1 MGNHPAPSKEMNVS
15 GSFDDLDVTSEI
27 FKKKDTPKTWGRG
40 VGGGKRN
47 WVGVAIWLSC
57 FEREL

>member
-27 FKKKDTPKTWGRG
+27 FKKKDTHTKDLGKGCGRRQKELGRG
-40 VGGGKRN
+40 GHM
-47 WVGVAIWLSC
+47 AQL
-57 FEREL
+57 F